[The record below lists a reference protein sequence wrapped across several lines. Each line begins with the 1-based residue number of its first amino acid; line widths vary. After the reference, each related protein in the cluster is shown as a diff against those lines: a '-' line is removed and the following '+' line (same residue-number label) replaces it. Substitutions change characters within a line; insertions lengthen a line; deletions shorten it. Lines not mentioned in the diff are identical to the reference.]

1 MTSGEGKPPAHPVW
15 LGSLPGDGREQT
27 ETERTGATTQLCGIS
42 PIRDFFGKYIKKK
55 KRIEENP

>member
-27 ETERTGATTQLCGIS
+27 GHRTGGTTQLCGIS
-42 PIRDFFGKYIKKK
+42 PIRDFLGKYTK